1 MREKERGQSML
12 ELALIL
18 PLLLILLVATVEA
31 GFALRNYLL
40 TMSANREGIRFAAR
54 GRFTDGAIAQRI
66 VSSAG
71 MVGTDRFLRTT
82 GPDPNTTIILTHIP
96 IRADGTVPGIP
107 DPYISGTLDLP
118 AKSEVD
124 TEAILERH
132 IEASNTINDMR
143 VEAGYERL
151 DNEVV
156 VLEVFYKHRSLWLY
170 DFVGPLAPG
179 GDHPGEWVMYTQSTM
194 RVVSDARAPE

>member
-71 MVGTDRFLRTT
+71 MVGTDRFLRPA
-82 GPDPNTTIILTHIP
+82 GPDPNTTIILTRLP
-96 IRADGTVPGIP
+96 IRADGTVQTPLP
-107 DPYISGTLDLP
+107 EPYISGTLAVESL
-118 AKSEVD
+118 VD
-124 TEAILERH
+124 TPAILDRH
-132 IEASNTINDMR
+132 IEASNRINDMR
-143 VEAGYERL
+143 VDAGYERL

-156 VLEVFYKHRSLWLY
+156 VLEVFYNHRPLWLY

>member
-71 MVGTDRFLRTT
+71 MVGTDRFLRPA
-82 GPDPNTTIILTHIP
+82 GPDPNTTIILTRLP
-96 IRADGTVPGIP
+96 IRADGTVQTPLP
-107 DPYISGTLDLP
+107 EPYISGTLAVESL
-118 AKSEVD
+118 VD
-124 TEAILERH
+124 TPAILDRH
-132 IEASNTINDMR
+132 IEASNRINDMR
-143 VEAGYERL
+143 VDAGYERL

-156 VLEVFYKHRSLWLY
+156 VLEVFYNHRSLWLY
-170 DFVGPLAPG
+170 DFVGPLG
-179 GDHPGEWVMYTQSTM
+179 GEWVMYTQSAM